1 MCEGRKELSL
11 KPQSKWLQ
19 KNVNC
24 VDCLYVLEAQSFWYE
39 RLLNIWHLHISL
51 HSFIFIFTRCTPCS
65 LSRPSR
71 HHATCFQT
79 WSFFCLECHPFPFL
93 VNSFFSM
100 TLLLG
105 ITLKGKANLRKHN
118 RPDNVLF

>member
-11 KPQSKWLQ
+11 KPQSKRLQ

-24 VDCLYVLEAQSFWYE
+24 ADCLYVLEAQSFWYE
-39 RLLNIWHLHISL
+39 GLLNIWHLHISL

-71 HHATCFQT
+71 HHATSVSRHGLPSVWNAT
-79 WSFFCLECHPFPFL
+79 LSHSWLIPFFL
-93 VNSFFSM
+93 
-100 TLLLG
+100 
-105 ITLKGKANLRKHN
+105 
-118 RPDNVLF
+118 